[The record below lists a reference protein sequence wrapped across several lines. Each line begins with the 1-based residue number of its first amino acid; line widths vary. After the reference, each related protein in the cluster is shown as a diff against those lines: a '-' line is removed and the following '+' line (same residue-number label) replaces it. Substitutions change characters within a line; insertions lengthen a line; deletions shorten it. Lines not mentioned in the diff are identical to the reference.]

1 MNGYKLVR
9 EQIFE
14 LISWK
19 DTIDL
24 SKRPIEDFD
33 AIKVNFISYTTDTTG
48 LKFLSI
54 SIVNLPDANKTHYLS
69 LDGTEIRESVYS
81 TYLDT
86 RTSVLIFQENPKPPI
101 DIPFQKRY
109 AKLDYEI
116 YLRKEL
122 RKVLKMC
129 HSSGKFSR
137 EKSCRTGPDMTPD
150 PPPPTSPWWFP
161 VVIPH
166 KFPHRVGF
174 STYSLGRPKTG
185 GGSKNR

>member
-24 SKRPIEDFD
+24 SKRPVEDFD
-33 AIKVNFISYTTDTTG
+33 AIKVNFISHTTDTTG
-48 LKFLSI
+48 LKFLSV
-54 SIVNLPDANKTHYLS
+54 SLLNLPDANKTHYLS
-69 LDGTEIRESVYS
+69 LDGTEIRESLYS

-101 DIPFQKRY
+101 DIPHQKRY

-116 YLRKEL
+116 YVNNQTSYNGITVSNPLFCEIAF
-122 RKVLKMC
+122 LK
-129 HSSGKFSR
+129 K
-137 EKSCRTGPDMTPD
+137 
-150 PPPPTSPWWFP
+150 
-161 VVIPH
+161 I
-166 KFPHRVGF
+166 
-174 STYSLGRPKTG
+174 
-185 GGSKNR
+185 